1 METDFR
7 SAADFA
13 VDVAKALGLEPR
25 NVLSLTINLSPVS
38 LPTVEVTMV
47 AREGS
52 DLSRVVRKYV
62 LNPEMVQESEPEPLT
77 V

>member
-7 SAADFA
+7 SATQFA
-13 VDVAKALGLEPR
+13 VDTAKALGLDPSD
-25 NVLSLTINLSPVS
+25 VLGMDIHLSPMN
-38 LPTVEVTMV
+38 LPTVDVTVV

-62 LNPEMVQESEPEPLT
+62 LNPTLVEESDPVAIT
-77 V
+77 